1 MALGGFRRPARVFSE
16 REDGFGLRISLS
28 PARIYERLLARYGA
42 QNWWPADSPF
52 EVMVGAVLTQ
62 ATAWT
67 NVEKAIANLRDADAL
82 SPSAVREM
90 DAARLEALI
99 KPSGF
104 FRVKAK
110 RLRALCEFVGERYA
124 DDLNAMRREP
134 AKSLRREI
142 LAVNG
147 VGEETADAILLYA
160 LGVPVFV
167 VDAYARRVFGR
178 LGTLDPNARYTDI
191 QRIFHAA
198 LPPDAALFNE
208 YHALIVRHAK
218 DTCRKRAPLC
228 DACPLSDACRY
239 AGR

>member
-1 MALGGFRRPARVFSE
+1 MESSP
-16 REDGFGLRISLS
+16 LS
-28 PARIYERLLARYGA
+28 PAEVYDALFAEYGA

-67 NVEKAIANLRDADAL
+67 NVEKAIANLRYAGAL

-110 RLRALCEFVGERYA
+110 RLRALCEFLETRFA
-124 DDLNAMRREP
+124 DDLDAMRREP
-134 AKSLRREI
+134 AESLRREI

-147 VGEETADAILLYA
+147 VGEETADDILLYA
-160 LGVPVFV
+160 LNIPIFV
-167 VDAYARRVFGR
+167 VDAYTRRIFGR
-178 LGTLDPNARYTDI
+178 LGTTRDPNAPYADL
-191 QRIFHAA
+191 QRELQSA
-198 LPPDAALFNE
+198 LPRDAALFNE
-208 YHALIVRHAK
+208 YHALIVRHAVER
-218 DTCRKRAPLC
+218 CRKRAPLC
-228 DACPLSDACRY
+228 QTCPLADACEY
-239 AGR
+239 AGDAEG